1 MTSTGFSLGF
11 GDNQKPS
18 SKVLRP
24 PGGGSSDIFGAE
36 NAGTPRTVRN
46 HMASN
51 IFGSTQD
58 APVKNNVRQGMHR
71 YYFIGDGVR
80 RGGKNGDSYNRLFG
94 ESDRP
99 FTPAKNHLKSNIPLG
114 GDSPAKI
121 NNGNNAATNGHTN
134 GKAENNNGVQQNGT
148 SKTGFRRRIKVE
160 ANPSGESNQTQS
172 SQNPEAHPQT
182 SPDSDNN
189 TNASSNID
197 NNNESSA
204 NENSQSEVG
213 EQGKVTSNET
223 GVSEATD
230 KLSITAS
237 NNNAADTTNDS
248 ITSPKQANNNR
259 EINGNDGGGSDIDKS
274 YKNGDSSSTTT
285 SSVTS
290 PVSAISTDTTDQSN
304 KSVASSGS
312 SLRSPRGQTGSRNPV
327 TGVGIEMPSYKR
339 TRVLRRDGNPV
350 TGEGYNGSGGAEV
363 NTAVPSLN
371 GAKQVI
377 NKNRI
382 PPGGYSSGLW

>member
-1 MTSTGFSLGF
+1 MATYAAFKHVELYNVGRT
-11 GDNQKPS
+11 K
-18 SKVLRP
+18 KRVLRP

-148 SKTGFRRRIKVE
+148 SKTGFRRRI
-160 ANPSGESNQTQS
+160 T
-172 SQNPEAHPQT
+172 
-182 SPDSDNN
+182 
-189 TNASSNID
+189 
-197 NNNESSA
+197 
-204 NENSQSEVG
+204 
-213 EQGKVTSNET
+213 
-223 GVSEATD
+223 
-230 KLSITAS
+230 S

>member
-58 APVKNNVRQGMHR
+58 APVKNN
-71 YYFIGDGVR
+71 GDGVR

-148 SKTGFRRRIKVE
+148 SKT
-160 ANPSGESNQTQS
+160 
-172 SQNPEAHPQT
+172 
-182 SPDSDNN
+182 
-189 TNASSNID
+189 
-197 NNNESSA
+197 
-204 NENSQSEVG
+204 
-213 EQGKVTSNET
+213 
-223 GVSEATD
+223 
-230 KLSITAS
+230 
-237 NNNAADTTNDS
+237 
-248 ITSPKQANNNR
+248 
-259 EINGNDGGGSDIDKS
+259 
-274 YKNGDSSSTTT
+274 
-285 SSVTS
+285 
-290 PVSAISTDTTDQSN
+290 
-304 KSVASSGS
+304 
-312 SLRSPRGQTGSRNPV
+312 
-327 TGVGIEMPSYKR
+327 
-339 TRVLRRDGNPV
+339 DGNPV

-382 PPGGYSSGLW
+382 PPGGYSSGLWQKNDDWMFLQ